1 MENLRIGFIGLGQR
15 GENLLG
21 NVLINFKDVEVVAVC
36 DSYQDRVERAIG
48 IVSKRSGKT
57 AKGYTC
63 ADEFFKD
70 ENVQIVIISA
80 AWEAHVSLAIQ
91 AMRANKITA
100 LEVGGAYSVEDCW
113 KLVQTYEQTKTP
125 FMFLENCCYGKI
137 ELLATNMVR
146 RGALGEVVYC
156 HGAYCH
162 DCREEICGGV
172 KNRHYRLRN
181 YLARN
186 CENYPTHELGPIAK
200 ILNINRGNRLLTLTS
215 LASKARGLAEY
226 VKNKDEYAFLQGK
239 NFAQGD
245 VVCTTITC
253 ADGSLITIK
262 LDTSLPRTYSREFMV
277 NGTKGMV
284 SEQDLAAVTDERG
297 FDHEFGMNKTHGT
310 LLNYEEEFLPQIWK
324 EITPEEIEA
333 GHGGMDTLMLR
344 SFFDSVRNGEEMPLD
359 VYDAATWMSI
369 SCLSES
375 SIAKG
380 GMPVEIP
387 DFTSGKWIGR
397 KQKDVIDF

>member
-1 MENLRIGFIGLGQR
+1 MEKLKIGFIGLGQR
-15 GENLLG
+15 GSNLLW

-36 DSYQDRVERAIG
+36 DTYQDRVEKAINS
-48 IVSKRSGKT
+48 IAKRNGNT

-70 ENVQIVIISA
+70 ENVQIAIISA
-80 AWEAHVSLAIQ
+80 AWEAHVPLAIQ
-91 AMRANKITA
+91 SMQAGKITA

-113 KLVQTYEQTKTP
+113 KLVHCYEQTKTP

-146 RGALGEVVYC
+146 QGKIGEVVYC

-181 YLARN
+181 YLVRN

-200 ILNINRGNRLLTLTS
+200 ILNINRGNRLLALTS
-215 LASKARGLAEY
+215 MSSKARGLAEY
-226 VKNKDEYAFLQGK
+226 IKGKEEYAFLEGK

-253 ADGSLITIK
+253 ADGSLVTIK
-262 LDTSLPRTYSREFMV
+262 LDTSLPRTYSREFTV

-284 SEQDLAAVTDERG
+284 SEQD
-297 FDHEFGMNKTHGT
+297 
-310 LLNYEEEFLPQIWK
+310 
-324 EITPEEIEA
+324 
-333 GHGGMDTLMLR
+333 
-344 SFFDSVRNGEEMPLD
+344 
-359 VYDAATWMSI
+359 
-369 SCLSES
+369 
-375 SIAKG
+375 
-380 GMPVEIP
+380 
-387 DFTSGKWIGR
+387 
-397 KQKDVIDF
+397 

>member
-1 MENLRIGFIGLGQR
+1 MGNLKVGFIGLGQR
-15 GENLLG
+15 GSNLLW

-36 DSYQDRVERAIG
+36 DTYQDRVEKAINS
-48 IVSKRSGKT
+48 IVKRSGNT

-70 ENVQIVIISA
+70 ENVQIAIISA
-80 AWEAHVSLAIQ
+80 AWEAHVPLAIQ
-91 AMRANKITA
+91 SMQAGKITA

-146 RGALGEVVYC
+146 QGKLGEVVYC

-181 YLARN
+181 YLVRN

-200 ILNINRGNRLLTLTS
+200 ILNINRGNRLLALTS
-215 LASKARGLAEY
+215 MSSKARGLAEY
-226 VKNKDEYAFLQGK
+226 IKGKEEYAFLEGK

-253 ADGSLITIK
+253 ADGSLVTIK
-262 LDTSLPRTYSREFMV
+262 LDTSLPRTYSREFTV

-284 SEQDLAAVTDERG
+284 SEQDLVALTEERG
-297 FDHEFGMNKTHGT
+297 FVHEFKMDKNRGT
-310 LLNYEEEFLPQIWK
+310 LLDYEEEFLPQIWK

-344 SFFDSVRNGEEMPLD
+344 SFFDAVRNGEEMPLD

-387 DFTSGKWIGR
+387 DFTSGKWTQR
-397 KQKDVIDF
+397 KQKDVIEF

>member
-1 MENLRIGFIGLGQR
+1 MKKLKIGFIGLGQR
-15 GENLLG
+15 GSNLLY
-21 NVLINFKDVEVVAVC
+21 NVLENFNDVDVVAVC
-36 DSYQDRVERAIG
+36 DTYHDRVEKATNLIFE
-48 IVSKRSGKT
+48 KSGMQ
-57 AKGYTC
+57 AKGYAC

-70 ENVQIVIISA
+70 ENVQIVIVSA
-80 AWEAHVSLAIQ
+80 AWEAHVPLAIQ
-91 AMRANKITA
+91 AMQAGKITA
-100 LEVGGAYSVEDCW
+100 LEVGGAYCIEDCW
-113 KLVQTYEQTKTP
+113 KLVRAYEQTQTP

-137 ELLATNMVR
+137 ELMTTNMAR
-146 RGALGEVVYC
+146 KGKLGEIVYC

-186 CENYPTHELGPIAK
+186 CENYPTHELGPIVK
-200 ILNINRGNRLLTLTS
+200 ILNINRGNRLLALTS
-215 LASKARGLAEY
+215 MASKARGLAEY
-226 VKNKDEYAFLQGK
+226 IKGKEEYVFLQGK

-245 VVCTTITC
+245 VVCTTISC
-253 ADGSLITIK
+253 ADGALITIK
-262 LDTSLPRTYSREFMV
+262 LDTSLPRTYSREFTI

-284 SEQDLAAVTDERG
+284 SEQDQVAITEERG
-297 FDHEFGMNKTHGT
+297 FVHEFKMDKNRGT
-310 LLNYEEEFLPQIWK
+310 LFDYEEEFLPKIWK
-324 EITPEEIEA
+324 EITPEAIEA

-344 SFFDSVRNGEEMPLD
+344 SFFDAVRNGKEMPLD

-387 DFTSGKWIGR
+387 DFTSGKWVGR